1 MAVRTPATKRSKQTR
16 ADLAQAAHDEIAR
29 TGEVDSEAIA
39 KAAGVSVATFYSH
52 FASHD
57 DAIAA
62 ALDVSLIEIVGVAE
76 DEFLAESIASDGLDS
91 VLTRLIAEM
100 HRVFRK
106 ESLVLRAAQA
116 RLLAHAP
123 SRHMF
128 RSHETRSITHLT
140 TQIQLGQESGHL
152 GDGPADK
159 RAMSFLVL
167 LQGIH
172 NPVIMKNRIDPV
184 LADDLHRAMFAVVG
198 PR

>member
-16 ADLAQAAHDEIAR
+16 ADLARAAHDEIAR
-29 TGEVDSEAIA
+29 TGEVDSDAIA
-39 KAAGVSVATFYSH
+39 KKAGVSVATFYSH

-62 ALDVSLIEIVGVAE
+62 ALDLSLTEIVGVAE
-76 DEFLAESIASDGLDS
+76 DQFLADLVASEGLDA
-91 VLTRLIAEM
+91 VLTKLIAEM

-106 ESLVLRAAQA
+106 DSLVLRAAQA
-116 RLLAHAP
+116 RLLAHPP

-128 RSHETRSITHLT
+128 RSHEVRSIEHLT
-140 TQIQLGQESGHL
+140 AQIQLGQESGHL
-152 GDGPADK
+152 GAGPADK
-159 RAMSFLVL
+159 RAMSLLVL

-172 NPVIMKNRIDPV
+172 NPVIMKKRINPV

>member
-16 ADLAQAAHDEIAR
+16 ADLARAAHDELAHA
-29 TGEVDSEAIA
+29 GEVNSEAIA
-39 KAAGVSVATFYSH
+39 NAAGVSVATFYAH

-62 ALDVSLIEIVGVAE
+62 ALDHSLIKIVGVAE
-76 DEFLAESIASDGLDS
+76 DEFLAELIASDGLDA
-91 VLTRLIAEM
+91 VLVTLIAET

-128 RSHETRSITHLT
+128 RSHEVRSIEHLT
-140 TQIQLGQESGHL
+140 AQIQLGQQSGYL

-159 RAMSFLVL
+159 RAMSLLVL

-172 NPVIMKNRIDPV
+172 NPVIMKKRIDPM
-184 LADDLHRAMFAVVG
+184 LADDLHRAMLAVVG

>member
-16 ADLAQAAHDEIAR
+16 ADLARAAHDEIAR

-62 ALDVSLIEIVGVAE
+62 ALDLSLIEIVGVAE
-76 DEFLAESIASDGLDS
+76 HRFLAELFATDGLDA
-91 VLTRLIAEM
+91 VLVDLIAEM

-128 RSHETRSITHLT
+128 RSHETRSIEHLT
-140 TQIQLGQESGHL
+140 TQIQLGQEAGHL

-159 RAMSFLVL
+159 RATSLLVL

-172 NPVIMKNRIDPV
+172 NPVIMKKRIDPV
-184 LADDLHRAMFAVVG
+184 LANDLYRSMFAVVG

>member
-1 MAVRTPATKRSKQTR
+1 MRTPATKRSKQTR
-16 ADLAQAAHDEIAR
+16 SDLALAAHDEIAR
-29 TGEVDSEAIA
+29 SGEVDSEAIA
-39 KAAGVSVATFYSH
+39 KTAGVSVATFYSH

-62 ALDVSLIEIVGVAE
+62 ALDLSLIEIVGVAE
-76 DEFLAESIASDGLDS
+76 KTFLAESIAEHGLDD
-91 VLTRLIAEM
+91 VLVKLIAEM

-116 RLLAHAP
+116 RLLAHSP

-128 RSHETRSITHLT
+128 RSHEIRSIEHLT
-140 TQIQLGQESGHL
+140 TQIQLGQESGYL

-159 RAMSFLVL
+159 RAMSLLVL
-167 LQGIH
+167 LQGLH
-172 NPVIMKNRIDPV
+172 NPAIMKKRIDPV
-184 LADDLHRAMFAVVG
+184 LANDLHRAMFAVVG